1 MITIRHWM
9 QYSAISLEQYQQI
22 QINGICA
29 VGQSTLFLS
38 ACTQCSTLTGIN
50 LFQLG
55 TPYSVY
61 IIHWW
66 HIPGFCP
73 RGPFTCQT
81 IWSQISCLG
90 ILQLSRLQA
99 QVIDRVWQHYR
110 QKIVS
115 VLSQGTR
122 DCSNQCRR
130 LFPSF
135 FERHFKQRWDF
146 HLTVLYDHR
155 KCCIVF
161 KRFDLLGEWISMCM
175 RGYVK
180 SMSVFC
186 MVTLILQVWLCEYL
200 CDAGFSKSLVSFA
213 SKMWRKNKLTFEH

>member
-38 ACTQCSTLTGIN
+38 ACTQCSTLIGIN

-115 VLSQGTR
+115 VLIQGTR
-122 DCSNQCRR
+122 DCSNQSAFSLIFWKALQTTLR
-130 LFPSF
+130 FPSHSPVWSQ
-135 FERHFKQRWDF
+135 E
-146 HLTVLYDHR
+146 VLH
-155 KCCIVF
+155 CV
-161 KRFDLLGEWISMCM
+161 
-175 RGYVK
+175 
-180 SMSVFC
+180 
-186 MVTLILQVWLCEYL
+186 
-200 CDAGFSKSLVSFA
+200 
-213 SKMWRKNKLTFEH
+213 